1 MPYPSRRSLTV
12 FLLLALFSA
21 AAARPAPAQ
30 STGGEKEPVYQSYK
44 GVKIGMTVEEAR
56 KALGNPENKSDQ
68 QDFYLFS
75 DDESAQIFYDSEKK
89 VYAVSV
95 FYTGGKSVPS
105 AKAVLGA
112 EPEARPDGSLHRMV
126 EYPKA
131 GYWVAYSRT
140 AGDSPLITVTMQK
153 RPKGQ

>member
-1 MPYPSRRSLTV
+1 MPYQFRRSLSV
-12 FLLLALFSA
+12 FLLLALCSA
-21 AAARPAPAQ
+21 AAATPMQ
-30 STGGEKEPVYQSYK
+30 NTGGEKEPVYQSYK
-44 GVKIGMTVEEAR
+44 GVKLGMTADEVR
-56 KALGNPENKSDQ
+56 KALGSPENRGDT
-68 QDFYLFS
+68 QDFYSFS
-75 DDESAQIFYDSEKK
+75 DDESAQVFYDADKK

-95 FYTGGKSVPS
+95 FYTGGKSVPT

-112 EPEARPDGSLHRMV
+112 EAEPKPDGSAHRMV

>member
-1 MPYPSRRSLTV
+1 MLHPSRRSLTA
-12 FLLLALFSA
+12 FLLLALFCA
-21 AAARPAPAQ
+21 AAPAAAQ
-30 STGGEKEPVYQSYK
+30 NAGGDREPLYQSYK
-44 GVKIGMTVEEAR
+44 GVKIGMTAEEAR
-56 KALGNPENKSDQ
+56 KALGNPADKGDA
-68 QDFYLFS
+68 QDFYTFS
-75 DDESAQIFYDSEKK
+75 EEESAQVFYDSEKK

-95 FYTGGKSVPS
+95 FYAGGKAVPT

-112 EPEARPDGSLHRMV
+112 EADARPDGSLHRVV

-153 RPKGQ
+153 RQKGQ